1 MCDYVDAHDL
11 AETPNRGVP
20 GYSPIMEI
28 AVNPTSKTQE
38 FACTLHEARA
48 PAALHNDS
56 DLLTCVHKTLAKEL
70 TYKCVIAPR
79 PPSLQSMLNTTCPAH
94 LMIHGMCPEGEGSCC
109 GHSTDHAQAWHK
121 RVYSRA
127 HRTSL

>member
-1 MCDYVDAHDL
+1 MGTLLINGRTLLVMCDYVDAHDL

-20 GYSPIMEI
+20 GILAEPIMEI

-70 TYKCVIAPR
+70 TYV
-79 PPSLQSMLNTTCPAH
+79 LLHQDHPAFSQ
-94 LMIHGMCPEGEGSCC
+94 C
-109 GHSTDHAQAWHK
+109 
-121 RVYSRA
+121 
-127 HRTSL
+127 